1 MLAISTENGFLDAE
15 NDMQRTSNKRSNKY
29 SLGRGKQAVIFYSL
43 TLIKLSTLFQ
53 VENSRQVIARYH

>member
-1 MLAISTENGFLDAE
+1 MLAISTENGFFDAE

-29 SLGRGKQAVIFYSL
+29 SLGRGKQVIFYSL